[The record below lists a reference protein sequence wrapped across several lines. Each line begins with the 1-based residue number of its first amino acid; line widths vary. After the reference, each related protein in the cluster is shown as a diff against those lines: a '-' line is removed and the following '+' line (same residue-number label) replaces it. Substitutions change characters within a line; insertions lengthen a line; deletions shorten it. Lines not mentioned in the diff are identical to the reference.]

1 MHLFKGRLFTE
12 TGWRW
17 WWLVLLVLVADQLSK
32 IWVIQNFSL
41 GESVPLLPVFNFT
54 YARNYGA
61 AFSFLGDAGGWQRWF
76 FTLIA
81 VVVSIVLA
89 VWLSRLAKT
98 QLKLSLA
105 LSLIISGAIGNL
117 IDRSLYGYVVDF
129 LHVFYQDW
137 HYPIFNI
144 ADCAISIGAVLLIWD
159 SFSNESEAQN
169 VTSGDK
175 P

>member
-1 MHLFKGRLFTE
+1 MPSITGRLFKD

-17 WWLVLLVLVADQLSK
+17 WWLILLLLVVDQLSK
-32 IWVIQNFSL
+32 VWVIQNFSL
-41 GESVPLLPVFNFT
+41 GESVSLLPVFNFT

-76 FTLIA
+76 FTMIA
-81 VVVSIVLA
+81 VVVSLILA
-89 VWLSRLAKT
+89 VWLSRLAKQ

-159 SFSNESEAQN
+159 SFSSNPRTA
-169 VTSGDK
+169 TSGDK